1 MKKFISGVIVGALL
15 FSGVT
20 VFADSASLIGQK
32 VQGLFTIEK
41 NGKKVDDAII
51 INGTAYAPVR
61 SVAEASGAKL
71 TVEGKKIIMEDA
83 TTPTEKR
90 SAELEAELDKTTAE
104 IERITAGIKDLETNV
119 IPPYEAMAKR
129 WQLTEISENAHK
141 QARTN
146 IRNSLN
152 SAKLSLSSLKRNW
165 LRSKR
170 SSANSIRKITKSLV
184 LRT

>member
-71 TVEGKKIIMEDA
+71 TVEGKKIIMEDVV
-83 TTPTEKR
+83 TPTVKT
-90 SAELEAELDKTTAE
+90 SAELQADRAKIAAE
-104 IERITAGIKDLETNV
+104 ITKIETNITDLETNV
-119 IPPYEAMAKR
+119 IPMFEAQAKEMSTNGAIAETAKKTADEYKNVVLKQR
-129 WQLTEISENAHK
+129 TELLGLKTQLAEIDVF
-141 QARTN
+141 
-146 IRNSLN
+146 
-152 SAKLSLSSLKRNW
+152 
-165 LRSKR
+165 LRR
-170 SSANSIRKITKSLV
+170 GDVI
-184 LRT
+184 

>member
-20 VFADSASLIGQK
+20 VFADSVGLIGQK

-71 TVEGKKIIMEDA
+71 TVEGKKIIMEDV

-90 SAELEAELDKTTAE
+90 SAELEAERAKTSAE
-104 IERITAGIKDLETNV
+104 ITKLETNIADLETNV
-119 IPPYEAMAKR
+119 IPMFEAQAKEMI
-129 WQLTEISENAHK
+129 TNGAISETAKKTADDYK
-141 QARTN
+141 QVVVKQKAELAYLQEKLAQ
-146 IRNSLN
+146 LN
-152 SAKLSLSSLKRNW
+152 TQLGE
-165 LRSKR
+165 
-170 SSANSIRKITKSLV
+170 
-184 LRT
+184 

>member
-51 INGTAYAPVR
+51 INGTAYAPIR

-71 TVEGKKIIMEDA
+71 TVEGKKIIMTGETSEVGVNNTA
-83 TTPTEKR
+83 ALNVER
-90 SAELEAELDKTTAE
+90 DKTKAD

-119 IPPYEAMAKR
+119 IPPYEAMAKEMATNGDLGKR
-129 WQLTEISENAHK
+129 AQASADEYKKLVEQRKTELAFLKEKLAQINTQLGE
-141 QARTN
+141 
-146 IRNSLN
+146 
-152 SAKLSLSSLKRNW
+152 
-165 LRSKR
+165 
-170 SSANSIRKITKSLV
+170 
-184 LRT
+184 

>member
-1 MKKFISGVIVGALL
+1 MVLLGKYYYGGYQMKKFISGVIVGALL

-119 IPPYEAMAKR
+119 IPPYEAMAKEMATNGDLGKR
-129 WQLTEISENAHK
+129 AQASADEYKKLVEQRKTELVFLKEKLAQIKTQLGE
-141 QARTN
+141 
-146 IRNSLN
+146 
-152 SAKLSLSSLKRNW
+152 
-165 LRSKR
+165 
-170 SSANSIRKITKSLV
+170 
-184 LRT
+184 